1 LVLIL
6 LLGVALSGVLAWQ
19 LTVPRGAEEGGPAAG
34 ENQGGGQA
42 HAASFIR
49 LDGIECTDQHIGTEA
64 FSITVPSGW
73 GLEGGITW
81 RTERPLLPAS
91 LEFSVRAPDGSLS
104 LECFPDEAYFWV
116 EALGLLFP
124 YDYGPEM
131 RAIYAAEYQ
140 GYGQSQPMSA
150 ADYITNVLVQ
160 RYRSDV
166 TDLQVLDIS
175 PIGEND
181 LVPQLE
187 NQLAQRP
194 GGLLSR
200 STDVDA
206 AMAHVTYT
214 ENGRRFEEELMATI
228 IVDTFSTTPEIEQ
241 RYGVSMTSTF
251 WFADGL
257 WSLRA
262 ENLTPENAKLL
273 MTVLSSFRWNP
284 SWLENYSLLLADIWQ
299 RHLQGI
305 MDRYGIV
312 TQTQQ
317 EVTQMITATFAN
329 QDATMDRI
337 SNEWSRVI
345 RSVELYDPDPGLV
358 KFEAAGEPSV
368 ELPNGYDYAWTNRL
382 GDYILT
388 DSASFNPNVD
398 LETGYTWT
406 QMTKVEA

>member
-1 LVLIL
+1 
-6 LLGVALSGVLAWQ
+6 
-19 LTVPRGAEEGGPAAG
+19 
-34 ENQGGGQA
+34 
-42 HAASFIR
+42 
-49 LDGIECTDQHIGTEA
+49 
-64 FSITVPSGW
+64 
-73 GLEGGITW
+73 
-81 RTERPLLPAS
+81 
-91 LEFSVRAPDGSLS
+91 
-104 LECFPDEAYFWV
+104 
-116 EALGLLFP
+116 
-124 YDYGPEM
+124 
-131 RAIYAAEYQ
+131 
-140 GYGQSQPMSA
+140 
-150 ADYITNVLVQ
+150 
-160 RYRSDV
+160 
-166 TDLQVLDIS
+166 
-175 PIGEND
+175 
-181 LVPQLE
+181 
-187 NQLAQRP
+187 
-194 GGLLSR
+194 
-200 STDVDA
+200 VDA